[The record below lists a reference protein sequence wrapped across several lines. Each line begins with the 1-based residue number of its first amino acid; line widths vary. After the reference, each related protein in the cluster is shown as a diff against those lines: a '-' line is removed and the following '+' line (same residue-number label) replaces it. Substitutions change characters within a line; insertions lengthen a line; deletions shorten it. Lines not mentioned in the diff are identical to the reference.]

1 MVFLYCQN
9 TLEITHAQRN
19 RKAMN
24 PMPTS
29 RLVVS
34 FSGAASAWVAGVVRS
49 ISLWLMPVPGR
60 PTLVL
65 L

>member
-1 MVFLYCQN
+1 
-9 TLEITHAQRN
+9 
-19 RKAMN
+19 MN